1 MQQRRTQLAYDHIR
15 RKLATGLLS
24 SGAAV
29 SPQALSKE
37 IGVSPIP
44 VREALSQLQSE
55 GWLVPHRRRG
65 LFVRTVDRQ
74 ELVEAY
80 EVRTTLECAA
90 VAKAARRISRREL
103 NELKSHLAELRA
115 IAESFRTDPDSDVE
129 RRLARWMLTDLAFH
143 MVLLRAAANQMY
155 IKVIDDLRLMSQM
168 FGFRTDPPSAWTDPA
183 RYFAENY
190 AVHDAVFTAVARGDS
205 KAARKAMSAH
215 MKLARRTM
223 LARFDHFQSQAST
236 AQQLAQEFPESVRQ
250 QVREIEKGVRQSSR
264 KRTDR
269 TQKKP

>member
-1 MQQRRTQLAYDHIR
+1 MKQRRTQLAYDHIR
-15 RKLATGLLS
+15 QKLATGSLT

-29 SPQALSKE
+29 SPQALSRE
-37 IGVSPIP
+37 IGISPIP

-55 GWLVPHRRRG
+55 GWVVPHRRRG
-65 LFVRTVDRQ
+65 LFVRTVDRAQ
-74 ELVEAY
+74 LIEAY
-80 EVRTTLECAA
+80 EVRATLECAA
-90 VAKAARRISRREL
+90 VAKAARRISRQEL
-103 NELKSHLAELRA
+103 NELESRLAELRS
-115 IAESFRTDPDSDVE
+115 IAESFRTDPDSDIE
-129 RRLARWMLTDLAFH
+129 RRLAGWMLIDLAFH

-190 AVHDAVFTAVARGDS
+190 AVHEAVFRAVAQGDA
-205 KAARKAMSAH
+205 KAARKAMSDH

-223 LARFDHFQSQAST
+223 LARYDHFQSRASAAET
-236 AQQLAQEFPESVRQ
+236 LAREFPDSMRQ

-264 KRTDR
+264 ERTDPSH
-269 TQKKP
+269 KP